1 MDRRIGVYICHCG
14 LNIAATVNPKEVAQY
29 AGTLQGVV
37 VARDYMFMCSDPG
50 QDLIKKDIKENRLNR
65 VIVASCSPLMHERTF
80 RRVCRE
86 AGLNPYLFEMANIRE
101 HCSWVH
107 REGGTEKAKDLV
119 RAAVMRVYYH
129 EPLETKEVSVNKN
142 TLVVGAGIAG
152 IQAALDI
159 SNAGYHVYL
168 VEREPSIGGHM
179 IQLDKTFP
187 TLDCSACIMTPKM
200 SDAGSHPNI
209 ELFTYSEVE
218 EVSGYIGNFK
228 AKIRKKARYVD
239 IKKCTGCG
247 LCFAG
252 CPVFMK
258 NEFDMNLADRKAI
271 YKPFPQAVPNK
282 AVIDKREERPCKA
295 ACVDRCPI
303 HMNVLGYIKLI
314 AEGKLK
320 EAYQLIRESNPL
332 PSVCGSVCYAPCEE
346 VCNRGQME
354 DPIAIRSL
362 KRFVTDQTTIGEPQ
376 VGQINK
382 TGAKAAIIGAG
393 PAGLAAGHDLALA
406 GHDVTIFENL
416 PEPGGMLR
424 YGIPEYRLPK
434 EILRRDVDYI
444 RRLGVEI
451 KTGVKVGRDISL
463 AEILKQFQ
471 AVFIGIGAQRGLRL
485 EIEGIEREDLL
496 GETDGIRFLQAVNL
510 GKKVKVGKKVA
521 VIGGGNS
528 AIDCARTARRL
539 GGEEV
544 RVVYRRSRSEMPASD
559 EEVVAAEAEG
569 IKFDFLT
576 APKRIFSGNDWL
588 TGMECIR
595 MELGEPDASGRPR
608 PVPIQGSE
616 FTMPVDMVIAA
627 LGQAVE
633 RQFLEEFGLALSKR
647 GTIEVDPVTGA
658 TNIEGVFAGGDVV
671 TGAAY
676 VIDAIAAGKKAART
690 MNRYLRGEPFFE
702 VKEEGKKPE
711 TLSQEEIT
719 VLKDRFPLQH
729 RVEIRELPPAERT
742 KDFREV
748 AMGYN
753 AQEAVR
759 EAMRCLAGQM
769 EGCIQC
775 YECEKR
781 CEPKAIDYGTQNEV
795 VEIEVG
801 NIILATGYQEFVPS
815 AIPQYGYGQY
825 ENVITGLEFER
836 LSNASGPTAG
846 QITLKNGEKPQSVAI
861 IHCVGSRDKNFHSYC
876 SRVCCMF
883 GLKFAH
889 LVRDKTQADVYQMY
903 IDMRSFGEGYEEF
916 YERLGTEDGIKFI
929 RGKVSRVTDRPLTD
943 EEKGKL
949 VVCVEDTLLSE
960 LIRVPVDMVILCAAL
975 EPREDAEKITRLF
988 SIGRRADGF
997 FLERHV
1003 KLDPI
1008 KTMTDGIFI
1017 AGCCEGPKDIPDT
1030 VAQAKAAAS
1039 EVLSLLARGK
1049 VEVEPIVAS
1058 VDKEVCAGCGL
1069 CEKICAYGAPSVDEY
1084 EKVSKVNQ
1092 ALCKGCGA
1100 CASACPSGAISLC
1113 HFTPRQILE
1122 QLEALVYKAD

>member
-1 MDRRIGVYICHCG
+1 MEKRIGVYICHCG

-29 AGTLQGVV
+29 AATLRGVV

-50 QDLIKKDIKENRLNR
+50 QDLIQKDIHENKLNR
-65 VIVASCSPLMHERTF
+65 VIVASCSPLMHEQTF

-107 REGGTEKAKDLV
+107 REGATEKAKDLV

-129 EPLETKEVSVNKN
+129 EPLETKEVPINKN
-142 TLVVGAGIAG
+142 TLVVGVGIAG

-159 SNAGYHVYL
+159 ANAGYQVYL

-209 ELFTYSEVE
+209 ELLTYSEVE

-228 AKIRKKARYVD
+228 VKIRKKARYVD
-239 IKKCTGCG
+239 INKCTGCG
-247 LCFAG
+247 LCFPG

-258 NEFDMNLADRKAI
+258 NEFDMNLAERKAI

-282 AVIDKREERPCKA
+282 AVMDKREERPCKA
-295 ACVDRCPI
+295 ACVDSCPI
-303 HMNVLGYIKLI
+303 HMNVLGYVKLI
-314 AEGKLK
+314 AEGKFK
-320 EAYQLIRESNPL
+320 EAYQLIRDTNPL
-332 PSVCGSVCYAPCEE
+332 PSVCGSICYAPCEE
-346 VCNRGQME
+346 VCNRGQIE
-354 DPIAIRSL
+354 DPVAIRNL
-362 KRFVTDQTTIGEPQ
+362 KRFAADQVNIDELEMPQ
-376 VGQINK
+376 ITKSGKKV
-382 TGAKAAIIGAG
+382 AIIGAG
-393 PAGLAAGHDLALA
+393 PAGLAAGHDLALG
-406 GHDVTIFENL
+406 GHDVTIFEAL

-434 EILRRDVDYI
+434 ETLQKDIHYI
-444 RRLGVEI
+444 QRLGVEI
-451 KTGVKVGRDISL
+451 KTGVKVSRDISL
-463 AEILKQFQ
+463 AEIKNDYQ

-521 VIGGGNS
+521 VIGGGNT
-528 AIDCARTARRL
+528 AIDCARTAKRL

-544 RVVYRRSRSEMPASD
+544 RIVYRRSRSEMPASD
-559 EEVVAAEAEG
+559 EEVAAAEAEG
-569 IKFDFLT
+569 IKLDFLT
-576 APKRIFSGNDWL
+576 APKRILSENDWL
-588 TGMECIR
+588 SGMECIR

-608 PVPIQGSE
+608 PIPIQRSE
-616 FTMPVDMVIAA
+616 FIMPVDTVIAA
-627 LGQAVE
+627 LGQSVE
-633 RQFLEEFGLALSKR
+633 TDFLKEFGLALSKR
-647 GTIEVDPVTGA
+647 GTIGVDPVTGA
-658 TNIEGVFAGGDVV
+658 TNIEGIFAGGDVV

-690 MNRYLRGEPFFE
+690 MNQYLQGEPFFE
-702 VKEEGKKPE
+702 VKEEEKTPE
-711 TLSQEEIT
+711 KLSQEEVT
-719 VLKDRFPLQH
+719 ALKRRFPSRN
-729 RVEIRELPPAERT
+729 RVKMREAPVAERI

-748 AMGYN
+748 AMGYH
-753 AQEAVR
+753 AQEAVQ
-759 EAMRCLAGQM
+759 EAIRCLAAQM

-775 YECEKR
+775 RECEKR
-781 CEPKAIDYGTQNEV
+781 CEPKAIQYEMQDEV
-795 VEIEVG
+795 VEMEVG
-801 NIILATGYQEFVPS
+801 NIILATGYQEFDPAV
-815 AIPQYGYGQY
+815 IPQYGYGKY

-846 QITLKNGEKPQSVAI
+846 EIKLKNGEKPQSVAI
-861 IHCVGSRDKNFHSYC
+861 LHCVGSRDKNFHPYC

-883 GLKFAH
+883 ALKFAH
-889 LVRDKTQADVYQMY
+889 LIRDKTQADVYQMY

-929 RGKVSRVTDRPLTD
+929 RGKVSRVTDRALTD

-960 LIRVPVDMVILCAAL
+960 LVRVPVDMVILCAAL

-1039 EVLSLLARGK
+1039 EVLSLLARGR

-1058 VDKEVCAGCGL
+1058 VDEEICAGCGL

-1100 CASACPSGAISLC
+1100 CASVCPSGAISLC

-1122 QLEALVYKAD
+1122 QLEALVH